1 VSKAFSRFDLYL
13 FGAAMLLALFGVLG
27 VYSAS
32 LHSPVSSAFS
42 RQLVWT
48 AMGLVI
54 CFVVLSIDYHYLTDH
69 AFTLYAVSI
78 AVLIGIL
85 LVGKEIN
92 GSKSW
97 LSIGGFGFQPSELVK
112 VVVILTITRY
122 LADLNENYLR
132 SQHFIRLAGIVMVPV
147 LLVIMQGD
155 LGTALMYFPIL
166 AGMMLVA
173 GLKPRFIVG
182 VLVLVVLVAPIGWFS
197 LKGYQKQRI
206 MVTFNPELDP
216 KGIGYQTRQ
225 SQIAIGS
232 GGLFGT
238 GIGNGLQS
246 QLGFVPEVHT
256 DFIFSLLAEE
266 TGLVGAFIVLMLYL
280 FVLLRLLVI
289 AEKARDRA
297 GILIMTGIASLMFF
311 HVAVNV
317 GMTLGMVP
325 AIGIPLPLLSY
336 GGSSAVSTYVA
347 LGLALNVHFR
357 RFVY

>member
-1 VSKAFSRFDLYL
+1 
-13 FGAAMLLALFGVLG
+13 MLLALFGVLG

-32 LHSPVSSAFS
+32 LHSAMANAFV

-54 CFVVLSIDYHYLTDH
+54 CFTVLSIDYHYLTDH
-69 AFTLYAVSI
+69 AFSLYAVSI

-112 VVVILTITRY
+112 VVVILAITRY

-132 SQHFIRLAGIVMVPV
+132 RTHFIRLAAIVMVPV
-147 LLVIMQGD
+147 LLVILQGD

-173 GLKPRFIVG
+173 GLKPRFIIG
-182 VLVLVVLVAPIGWFS
+182 VMVLVVLVAPIGWFS
-197 LKGYQKQRI
+197 LKEYQKQRI
-206 MVTFNPELDP
+206 MVTFYPDLDP

-232 GGLFGT
+232 GGILGT

-266 TGLVGAFIVLMLYL
+266 TGLVGAFIVLLLYL
-280 FVLLRLLVI
+280 FVLLRLLLI

-347 LGLALNVHFR
+347 LGLALNVHYR

>member
-1 VSKAFSRFDLYL
+1 MPRGVALIPVDVVPDEIRVPATRSTWHQQPCTARVIRTEAGETRLPRS
-13 FGAAMLLALFGVLG
+13 GACEQ
-27 VYSAS
+27 
-32 LHSPVSSAFS
+32 SSAVAS
-42 RQLVWT
+42 GARALQRGRST
-48 AMGLVI
+48 
-54 CFVVLSIDYHYLTDH
+54 LSIPSVMKIHLH
-69 AFTLYAVSI
+69 AAP
-78 AVLIGIL
+78 AG
-85 LVGKEIN
+85 
-92 GSKSW
+92 
-97 LSIGGFGFQPSELVK
+97 
-112 VVVILTITRY
+112 
-122 LADLNENYLR
+122 LR
-132 SQHFIRLAGIVMVPV
+132 SGFVRLAGIVVVPV
-147 LLVIMQGD
+147 LLVILQGD

-173 GLKPRFIVG
+173 GLKPRFMIG
-182 VLVLVVLVAPIGWFS
+182 VLILVVLVAPIGWFS

-206 MVTFNPELDP
+206 MVTLNPELDP

-232 GGLFGT
+232 GGFFGT

-280 FVLLRLLVI
+280 FVLLRLLLI

-311 HVAVNV
+311 HVAINV